1 MNKEI
6 QVNRRV
12 LLGMSGGT
20 DSSVAAMLLLDAGY
34 EVEGVTYRFY
44 EKDQDISYIEEAKRL
59 ALRLGIR
66 HHVIDVRDEFEQTI
80 IRYFIK
86 EYMAGRTPV
95 PCMKCNNLM
104 KWRLLL
110 NLANE
115 RGIYHIATGHYVRKE
130 RYRDRLYLL
139 PGLDDDKDQSFFLWG
154 MQDEEKERVL
164 FPLGAFTKEKARAL
178 AREKGF
184 QRVGDK
190 KDSLGVCFCPMDY
203 RSFLR
208 ERLGDEVF
216 QKGVFVDEKGGVLG
230 HHPGFPF
237 FTIGQRRG
245 LGIHL
250 NRAVYVKETIPA
262 TNRVVLAPLKAL
274 ECKGMLL
281 KEWVLVNLDDLVS
294 EEPIIVRIRYR
305 KQEDRCRVVKT
316 ENGLLHVFFETPITA
331 VAPGQSA
338 AFYQSGRLIGG
349 GIIAMAFPC

>member
-1 MNKEI
+1 MNRK
-6 QVNRRV
+6 V

-34 EVEGVTYRFY
+34 EVEGVTYRFF
-44 EKDQDISYIEEAKRL
+44 EKGGDVRYLEEAREL
-59 ALRLGIR
+59 ALRLGIK
-66 HHVIDVRDEFEQTI
+66 HHVVDVRTAFEETI
-80 IRYFIK
+80 IRYFME

-110 NLANE
+110 ELANE
-115 RGIYHIATGHYVRKE
+115 RGIYHIATGHYVRKVLH
-130 RYRDRLYLL
+130 RDAVYLL
-139 PGLDDDKDQSFFLWG
+139 PGLDEDKDQSFFLWG
-154 MQDEEKERVL
+154 MQEEERSRVL
-164 FPLGAFTKEKARAL
+164 FPLGEFTKER
-178 AREKGF
+178 AREVARERGF

-208 ERLGDEVF
+208 ERLGDEAF
-216 QKGVFVDEKGGVLG
+216 QKGDFVDEKGVVLG

-250 NRAVYVKETIPA
+250 NRAVYVKETHPA
-262 TNRVVLAPLKAL
+262 THQVVLAPLKSL
-274 ECKGMLL
+274 ECSGMLL
-281 KEWVLVNLDDLVS
+281 KEWALVNEADIES

-305 KQEDRCRVVKT
+305 KQEDRCRVIKT
-316 ENGLLHVFFETPITA
+316 ENGLLRVFFETPITA

-338 AFYQSGRLIGG
+338 AFYQTGRLMGG
-349 GIIAMAFPC
+349 GIILASFTE